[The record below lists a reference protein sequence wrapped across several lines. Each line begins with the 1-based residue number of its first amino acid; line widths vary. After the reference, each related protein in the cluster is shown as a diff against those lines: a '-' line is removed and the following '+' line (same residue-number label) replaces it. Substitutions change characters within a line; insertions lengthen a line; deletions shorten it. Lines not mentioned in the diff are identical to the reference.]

1 MCFGLMA
8 SVLLVSIL
16 SWRTYRLLAASGF
29 LVCFLWLAAFLLP
42 VI

>member
-16 SWRTYRLLAASGF
+16 SWRTYRLLAAFGF
-29 LVCFLWLAAFLLP
+29 LVCFLWLATFLLP